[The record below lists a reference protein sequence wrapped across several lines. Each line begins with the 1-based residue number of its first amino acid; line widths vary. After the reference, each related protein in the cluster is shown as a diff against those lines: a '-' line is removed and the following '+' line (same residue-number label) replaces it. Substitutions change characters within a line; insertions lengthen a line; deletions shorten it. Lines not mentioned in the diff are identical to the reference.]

1 MNTADYALLTS
12 LLSILISIGALSW
25 NIWQKFIFVR
35 PGLQVSFGLYN
46 VLQQASPGIAKPSGQ
61 RVLNMTVTNMGP
73 GAVVLYSCIGKKK
86 ERWWTRPQL
95 GLLNPIHGDPLQ
107 TQPVSIGP
115 FSAGLP
121 SKIES
126 GDTKSFY
133 FPYTKECFLRDRLC
147 RVGINDTYHRNT
159 WCRASDMRKVNAEYA
174 KNFGLS

>member
-12 LLSILISIGALSW
+12 LVSILISIGTLLVEHLAKVHFFEA
-25 NIWQKFIFVR
+25 KFA
-35 PGLQVSFGLYN
+35 VSFGLYN

-61 RVLNMTVTNMGP
+61 RVLNITVTNMGP
-73 GAVVLYSCIGKKK
+73 GSVVLYSCIGKKK
-86 ERWWTRPQL
+86 ERWWTIPQL

-121 SKIES
+121 SRIET

-133 FPYTKECFLRDRLC
+133 FPYTKECFLRDRLS
-147 RVGINDTYHRNT
+147 RVGINDTYHRIRGAE
-159 WCRASDMRKVNAEYA
+159 RAI
-174 KNFGLS
+174 